1 MSPSTTWATP
11 ENAAA
16 AAKDNAIV
24 MADSRSGPRYPAR
37 YKRPG
42 PNDNRFGGAMVTTRQ
57 VTRGVFRTMRAMDRA
72 AKQSERQ
79 RVARQQ
85 ALHRQSQ
92 LDASARAAAEHEEIV
107 AALTGAHRST
117 FRRRDWLMTATAPAV
132 EDPARSDGE
141 ERTAAAAL
149 EDYRPGW
156 LTKVLGREEK
166 VRDALSIEVQ
176 AARGRDDLAHGLRVA
191 EAAGRN
197 AEIEAARRLVA
208 REPDAIVTALERHSG
223 LGDLPFSVE
232 GVDTMFLD
240 GRVIAIV
247 DGLDLD
253 DMPEETVTLL
263 KSGKASFKTLP
274 AGKRSEMHRDAICSA
289 AVRVAMEFLSTLP
302 LDEVEV
308 LMLTDILDRGSGHIE
323 ALPVLHLRAS
333 AQALQSLNL
342 ARTEAVALVERLGG
356 HMEWSRRDGFRAINA
371 AAFGIELEG

>member
-1 MSPSTTWATP
+1 
-11 ENAAA
+11 
-16 AAKDNAIV
+16 
-24 MADSRSGPRYPAR
+24 
-37 YKRPG
+37 
-42 PNDNRFGGAMVTTRQ
+42 MVTTRQ

-263 KSGKASFKTLP
+263 KSGKASFKALP
-274 AGKRSEMHRDAICSA
+274 AGKRSEMHRDAICAA

-323 ALPVLHLRAS
+323 ALPVLYLRAS

-342 ARTEAVALVERLGG
+342 TRTEATPLVERLGG
-356 HMEWSRRDGFRAINA
+356 HMEWSRKDGFRAINP